1 MHEKVNGLGEGTL
14 STVRPYLTDTLH
26 KLLAERGIDLS
37 VVLLQSLNQVN
48 TGKSLPHDHDSR
60 ASYTRRL
67 CNAIVSAVHASRRQG
82 TAHAASP
89 TGAVLL
95 FVALNQRHARVHSSG
110 TSRPLS
116 DSESSNVLRIMSANL
131 KEGKVAEAFR
141 RGATQIERVTDPV
154 YVNAARRSHVRATEL
169 VSPFLQALRWFMRWV
184 GAPILS
190 VLLVSVIRSTRQQ
203 LREKAL
209 IQAQLEQDERQRVAA
224 SRAQDAA
231 AIATLSVDTAGESCP
246 ICLDSLSAPL
256 PSVFDPVQLRTE
268 SYSMWAALCD
278 RGSLAQMAPFV
289 GGLLLSTWLELWCS
303 FFPATIAITVPIIYS
318 GVSNVTSCLA
328 KDEMVSST
336 FWGLG

>member
-1 MHEKVNGLGEGTL
+1 MRWGFSAGSSTVPDPCLQQPRQHSWQWHLLKQVVSSTSLSVVGYVRCIVLTEVHEKVNGLGEGTL

-131 KEGKVAEAFR
+131 MV
-141 RGATQIERVTDPV
+141 
-154 YVNAARRSHVRATEL
+154 
-169 VSPFLQALRWFMRWV
+169 
-184 GAPILS
+184 
-190 VLLVSVIRSTRQQ
+190 
-203 LREKAL
+203 
-209 IQAQLEQDERQRVAA
+209 
-224 SRAQDAA
+224 
-231 AIATLSVDTAGESCP
+231 
-246 ICLDSLSAPL
+246 PL
-256 PSVFDPVQLRTE
+256 KLNE
-268 SYSMWAALCD
+268 
-278 RGSLAQMAPFV
+278 
-289 GGLLLSTWLELWCS
+289 
-303 FFPATIAITVPIIYS
+303 
-318 GVSNVTSCLA
+318 
-328 KDEMVSST
+328 
-336 FWGLG
+336 